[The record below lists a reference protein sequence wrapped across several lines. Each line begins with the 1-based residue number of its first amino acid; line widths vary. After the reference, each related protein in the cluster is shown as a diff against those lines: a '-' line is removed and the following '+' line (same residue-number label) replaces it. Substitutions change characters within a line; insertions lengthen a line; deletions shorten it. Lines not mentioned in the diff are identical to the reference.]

1 MAIDPNLAV
10 AIDAI
15 EIDQDELALS
25 RQWNTECLA
34 VPANAAGQC
43 AASSARRILLVEFA
57 FNAPIMRQ
65 IQFPPVGIIE
75 IWILSVGNIAQ
86 MESPR
91 LIETHCLSRSRIGI
105 GSKVRKGE

>member
-10 AIDAI
+10 AIDAV

-34 VPANAAGQC
+34 VPANAAGQR
-43 AASSARRILLVEFA
+43 AASCARRVVFIELA

-65 IQFPPVGIIE
+65 IQLPPIVIIE
-75 IWILSVGNIAQ
+75 VWVLSVDNIP
-86 MESPR
+86 EIEFPV
-91 LIETHCLSRSRIGI
+91 LIEDDRPSGPRVGLGY
-105 GSKVRKGE
+105 E

>member
-10 AIDAI
+10 AIDAV

-65 IQFPPVGIIE
+65 IQFPPDGIIE

-86 MESPR
+86 MEAPVWIEANRLAGPR
-91 LIETHCLSRSRIGI
+91 IRVGPHREKR
-105 GSKVRKGE
+105 